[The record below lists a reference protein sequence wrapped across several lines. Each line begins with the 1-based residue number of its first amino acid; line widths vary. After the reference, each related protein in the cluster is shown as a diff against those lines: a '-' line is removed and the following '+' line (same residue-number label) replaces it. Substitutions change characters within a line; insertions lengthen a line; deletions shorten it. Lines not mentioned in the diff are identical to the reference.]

1 MKNYLFGLTCVSY
14 LIHLT
19 CVKIL
24 WVSEWKI
31 KLLSFPRRHSHLQS
45 LHPGV
50 AVSPSHKM
58 LLVEEIP
65 IVSHANCIRVPL
77 QLCHHQVIRMK
88 QLAVLRKAQANMTN
102 GAVPS

>member
-58 LLVEEIP
+58 LLRRNP
-65 IVSHANCIRVPL
+65 NRVPC
-77 QLCHHQVIRMK
+77 QLHPCTSAA
-88 QLAVLRKAQANMTN
+88 LPPPGNPNEAA
-102 GAVPS
+102 GGP